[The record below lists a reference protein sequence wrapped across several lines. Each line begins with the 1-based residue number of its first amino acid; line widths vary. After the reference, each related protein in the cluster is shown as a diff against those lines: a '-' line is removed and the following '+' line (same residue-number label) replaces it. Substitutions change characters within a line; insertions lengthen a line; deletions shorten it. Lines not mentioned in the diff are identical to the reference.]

1 MNHVSLFC
9 GGAWYD
15 LKPLKNTLH
24 QQKTIR
30 QAAGKLMALKFCV
43 LMAFLLQGLTQIR
56 ASVPR
61 QSASDDGPP
70 PVPAVAVSPAGVG
83 TNAVDRSQMLY
94 IKEFRVIGSHQ
105 LDRAEIEKAV
115 YPFMGP
121 ERTPEDVEQ
130 ARAALEKAF
139 QDKGFQTVNVQ
150 IPQQTG
156 KRGIVFL
163 EVTEAKIGHLNVE
176 GARFFSLKAIKKGVP
191 SLQPGSVP
199 NFNQVSSEILA
210 LNQWSDRQ
218 VIPTLTPGFEP
229 GTVDVNLKV
238 KDTFPLH
245 GSTELNNRWNTGSP
259 ALRLNV
265 AGSYDNLW
273 QLGHSLGGSYQTA
286 PQQPSAVRNWNLFYT
301 SRFPIVDWLRLNV
314 SYGKQNSLS
323 TLGGGSVAG
332 NGSTAAFR
340 FLFNLPPEKDFSHS
354 ISAGMDFK
362 QVLNVNNDATTGANV
377 PLNDYNYAPV
387 RFNYSAVWAPK
398 DSVTIFDG
406 GFSFGVR
413 AQTISVYGLG
423 SYNANEDQF
432 DDATVGG
439 GFFAARG
446 DLSHT
451 HDLPG
456 GFQIFGKVQGQWSPT
471 PLIFTEQ
478 FVAGGLDSCRGYT
491 EAAVLGDSAFMGSIE
506 LRSPQ
511 ILAGHLGISE
521 WRVYAFFD
529 GGTVLDGTPGSQYS
543 NDEDIFSSDTQ
554 YNLASYGFGTRC
566 KIAKYLNASLDAGI
580 PLITQGPVLPPSP
593 SAGAWG
599 KTVGDTVNGTTGNYF
614 NMANSLLITF
624 RLFGEF

>member
-1 MNHVSLFC
+1 MLWL
-9 GGAWYD
+9 GGD
-15 LKPLKNTLH
+15 V
-24 QQKTIR
+24 I
-30 QAAGKLMALKFCV
+30 FCV
-43 LMAFLLQGLTQIR
+43 AFLGISCAQLVAADGPNAL
-56 ASVPR
+56 AYS
-61 QSASDDGPP
+61 SSDDAPP
-70 PVPAVAVSPAGVG
+70 PVPPVAATPPGVS

-105 LDRAEIEKAV
+105 LSRSEIEKSV

-163 EVTEAKIGHLNVE
+163 EVTEAKVGRLNVE
-176 GARFFSLKAIKKGVP
+176 GSRFFSLKAIKKGVP
-191 SLQPGSVP
+191 SLQPGTVP
-199 NFNQVSSEILA
+199 DFNKVSSEILA

-238 KDTFPLH
+238 KDTLPLH
-245 GSTELNNRWNTGSP
+245 GSTEINNRWNTGSP
-259 ALRLNV
+259 AIRLNF

-273 QLGHSLGGSYQTA
+273 QLGHSIGASYQTA
-286 PQQPSAVRNWNLFYT
+286 PQKPSAVQNWNLFYT
-301 SRFPIVDWLRLNV
+301 LRFPRVDWLRLNV
-314 SYGKQNSLS
+314 SYGQQNSLS

-340 FLFNLPPEKDFSHS
+340 FLFNLPPEKDFNHS

-398 DSVTIFDG
+398 DYVTILDA
-406 GFSFGVR
+406 GFSFGIR
-413 AQTISVYGLG
+413 GQTIAVYGLG
-423 SYNANEDQF
+423 TYNDGQF
-432 DDATVGG
+432 DDPTVSG
-439 GFFAARG
+439 GFFATRG

-491 EAAVLGDSAFMGSIE
+491 EATVLGDSALMGSVE

-511 ILAGHLGISE
+511 ILAGHLGVSE

-566 KIAKYLNASLDAGI
+566 KIAKYLNASIDAGF
-580 PLITQGPVLPPSP
+580 PLITQSPVLPPTP

-599 KTVGDTVNGTTGNYF
+599 KTVGNTVNGTPGNYF
-614 NMANSLLITF
+614 NMANSMLITF

>member
-1 MNHVSLFC
+1 MLMVS
-9 GGAWYD
+9 
-15 LKPLKNTLH
+15 
-24 QQKTIR
+24 
-30 QAAGKLMALKFCV
+30 
-43 LMAFLLQGLTQIR
+43 LLQGGSAVR
-56 ASVPR
+56 ASTPDYPFAGVD
-61 QSASDDGPP
+61 APP
-70 PVPAVAVSPAGVG
+70 PVPTVAASPAGVG

-94 IKEFRVIGSHQ
+94 IREFRVIGSHQ
-105 LDRAEIEKAV
+105 LNRVDIEKAV
-115 YPFMGP
+115 YPYMGP

-139 QDKGFQTVNVQ
+139 QDKGYQSVNVQ

-156 KRGIVFL
+156 KKGIVFL
-163 EVTEAKIGHLNVE
+163 EVTEAKVGRLNIE
-176 GARFFSLKAIKKGVP
+176 GSRFFSLKAIKKGVP
-191 SLQPGSVP
+191 SLRPGNVP
-199 NFNQVSSEILA
+199 DFNQVSSEILA

-229 GTVDVNLKV
+229 GTVDVTLKV
-238 KDTFPLH
+238 KDTLPLH
-245 GSTELNNRWNTGSP
+245 GSAEINNRWNTGSP

-273 QLGHSLGGSYQTA
+273 QLGHSIGGSYQTA

-301 SRFPIVDWLRLNV
+301 SRFPSVDWLRLNL
-314 SYGKQNSLS
+314 SYGQQNSLS

-362 QVLNVNNDATTGANV
+362 EVLNVNNDASTGANV
-377 PLNDYNYAPV
+377 PINDYNYAPV

-398 DSVTIFDG
+398 DSVTILDA
-406 GFSFGVR
+406 GFSFGIR
-413 AQTISVYGLG
+413 GQTIPIYGLG
-423 SYNANEDQF
+423 TYNANENQF
-432 DDATVGG
+432 DDPTVGG

-451 HDLPG
+451 HDLPA

-491 EAAVLGDSAFMGSIE
+491 EAAVLGDSALMGSLE

-521 WRVYAFFD
+521 WRIYTFFE
-529 GGTVLDGTPGSQYS
+529 GGTVLDGTPGSENS
-543 NDEDIFSSDTQ
+543 NDGDIFSSDTQ
-554 YNLASYGFGTRC
+554 YTLASYGFGTRC
-566 KIAKYLNASLDAGI
+566 KIAKYLNASLDAGF
-580 PLITQGPVLPPSP
+580 PLITQGAVLPPNP
-593 SAGAWG
+593 AAGAWG
-599 KTVGDTVNGTTGNYF
+599 KPVGNTVNGISGNYF
-614 NMANSLLITF
+614 NMANSMLITF

>member
-1 MNHVSLFC
+1 
-9 GGAWYD
+9 
-15 LKPLKNTLH
+15 LKNPLH
-24 QQKTIR
+24 QQKVIR
-30 QAAGKLMALKFCV
+30 QTAGRLMALKLCV
-43 LMAFLLQGLTQIR
+43 LMAFLYQGLFQVR
-56 ASVPR
+56 ASDPR
-61 QSASDDGPP
+61 QSDSDDGPP
-70 PVPAVAVSPAGVG
+70 PVPAVAASPAGVG

-94 IKEFRVIGSHQ
+94 IREFRVIGSHQ
-105 LDRAEIEKAV
+105 LDRSEIEKAV

-163 EVTEAKIGHLNVE
+163 EVTEAKIGRLNVE

-245 GSTELNNRWNTGSP
+245 GSAELNNRWNTGSP

-301 SRFPIVDWLRLNV
+301 SRFPAVDWLRLNV

-387 RFNYSAVWAPK
+387 RFNYSAVWVPK

-413 AQTISVYGLG
+413 GQTIPVYGLG
-423 SYNANEDQF
+423 TYNDGQF
-432 DDATVGG
+432 DDPTVGG

-491 EAAVLGDSAFMGSIE
+491 EAAVLGDSALMGSIE

-511 ILAGHLGISE
+511 ILAGHLGINE

-599 KTVGDTVNGTTGNYF
+599 KTVGNTVNGTTGNYF